1 MTENEKLRI
10 LDVLRVANRFNEPDK
25 PGEYFV
31 FSTWMSKSPKF
42 ICKIKAHRG
51 PRGGYRRPII
61 INTNRRYY
69 WRNGDFWMRQ
79 EEIPN
84 D

>member
-1 MTENEKLRI
+1 MTEGEKLRI
-10 LDVLRVANRFNEPDK
+10 VDVLRVAKRFCEPNET
-25 PGEYFV
+25 GEYLV
-31 FSTWMSKSPKF
+31 FSAWMSKSPKF
-42 ICKIKAHRG
+42 ICKIRVHRG

-61 INTNRRYY
+61 TNTKKRYY
-69 WRNGDFWMRQ
+69 WRSVDFWMRQ